1 MRSSNALRLRQTILV
16 KSSNGG
22 GGAGGLRAEDF
33 TGMAWDAI
41 QKMPT
46 IAEEARQQ
54 SVDTEMLLKALL
66 DQGDKG
72 VAQRLITQAGA
83 DPGSMKVGV
92 DAFVQKLPK
101 ISGATSQS
109 KSIGSTLQKVLKEA
123 ADLKTKMGDSFIA
136 VDVLVV
142 ALATADNRFTK
153 PFLDR
158 YPVSLMDVK
167 AALEKMRGG
176 KKVTTQQAESS
187 FDALLLYGRDLTE
200 AAAEVGGP
208 SNDLAIYGNV
218 AFLYLSSG
226 SVYLVL
232 FFLQGRAL
240 RSVDLALSSSY
251 ACAVCVLCLGKTRPR
266 DWAGLGDPPHD
277 SDSEP
282 AHQEQPHFA
291 GGAGRGQDGDC
302 RRAGAAHRERRRA
315 GLAAGAAARVP
326 RHGRPHRGG
335 QVPGGV

>member
-1 MRSSNALRLRQTILV
+1 MLRSLYFVHLLCATGTAWVLPGLRSSNALRLRQKILV

-92 DAFVQKLPK
+92 DAFIQKLPK
-101 ISGATSQS
+101 ISGSPSSQS
-109 KSIGSTLQKVLKEA
+109 KTIGSTLQKVLKEA

-136 VDVLVV
+136 VDVLMV
-142 ALATADNRFTK
+142 ALATADNRFTI
-153 PFLDR
+153 PFLNR

-200 AAAEVGGP
+200 AAAEV
-208 SNDLAIYGNV
+208 
-218 AFLYLSSG
+218 
-226 SVYLVL
+226 
-232 FFLQGRAL
+232 
-240 RSVDLALSSSY
+240 
-251 ACAVCVLCLGKTRPR
+251 
-266 DWAGLGDPPHD
+266 WA
-277 SDSEP
+277 
-282 AHQEQPHFA
+282 Q
-291 GGAGRGQDGDC
+291 
-302 RRAGAAHRERRRA
+302 
-315 GLAAGAAARVP
+315 
-326 RHGRPHRGG
+326 
-335 QVPGGV
+335 